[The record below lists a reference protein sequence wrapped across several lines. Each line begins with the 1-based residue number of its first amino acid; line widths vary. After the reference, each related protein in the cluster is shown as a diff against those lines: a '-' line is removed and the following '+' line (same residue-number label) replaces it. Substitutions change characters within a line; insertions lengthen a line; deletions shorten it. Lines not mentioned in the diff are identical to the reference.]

1 MSKTGGKN
9 SSRWVCGLK
18 KRIQQRWIPHVAQ
31 VRQAEFDQ
39 FDQKR
44 QHLGRSKLLFR
55 VVIVR
60 DYIDKP
66 LLGITYIYL
75 GI

>member
-1 MSKTGGKN
+1 MSTLVEKN
-9 SSRWVCGLK
+9 PQDVRVICQFFFVWGLK

-44 QHLGRSKLLFR
+44 QHLGS
-55 VVIVR
+55 
-60 DYIDKP
+60 
-66 LLGITYIYL
+66 
-75 GI
+75 